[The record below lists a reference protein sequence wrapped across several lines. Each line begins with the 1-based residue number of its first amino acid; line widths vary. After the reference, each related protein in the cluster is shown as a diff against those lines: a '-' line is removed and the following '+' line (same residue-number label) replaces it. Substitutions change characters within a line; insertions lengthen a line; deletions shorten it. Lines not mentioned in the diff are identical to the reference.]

1 MLLILS
7 ENNDYSTNEVID
19 WLSYFKIKFLRVNEN
34 SVLFFNYFGYK
45 KDKIS
50 WKVIIYEDSCQSVC
64 EICSDDISSFWYR
77 RGFFNMPNAFS
88 LEDQNSKDTLVKS
101 LSEYLS
107 YNQNDLIGLIYK
119 SFIDKKFIGKH
130 QDNFISKIFQLETA
144 RKVGLRTPK
153 TEIVSSKKQ
162 LIDFFEQNTKIITK
176 GIKSNGFNL
185 NPFNSV
191 SSLTQ
196 IIDKEDLN
204 KFHEKF
210 APSLIHKYIEKLF
223 ELRVFYIDGKCYSAA
238 IFSQNSEETKIDFR
252 NYNQKKPNR
261 IGPYKLPQKIERKVR
276 LLMNILEMKSGSID
290 IIVSSDLEYYFLEV
304 NPVGQ
309 FSWISRNCNYQLEK
323 KIANYFK

>member
-19 WLSYFKIKFLRVNEN
+19 WLNYFKIKYLRVNEN
-34 SVLFFNYFGYK
+34 SVLYFNYFGYRK
-45 KDKIS
+45 NKIS
-50 WKVIIYEDSCQSVC
+50 WEVIVYEDSCQSVC
-64 EICSDDISSFWYR
+64 KICSDDISSFWYR
-77 RGFFNMPNAFS
+77 RGYLNMPNAFS
-88 LEDQNSKDTLVKS
+88 FECHNSKDTFLQA
-101 LSEYLS
+101 LSEYLN
-107 YNQNDLIGLIYK
+107 YNQNDLIELIYK
-119 SFIDKKFIGKH
+119 SFVGKKFIGKH
-130 QDNFISKIFQLETA
+130 QDNFISKILQLETA
-144 RKVGLRTPK
+144 RKVGLRTPE
-153 TEIVSSKKQ
+153 TEIVCSKNQ
-162 LIDFFEQNTKIITK
+162 LIDFFEQHTKIITK

-196 IIDKEDLN
+196 IIEKEDLN
-204 KFHEKF
+204 KFQEKF
-210 APSLIHKYIEKLF
+210 APSLIQKYIEKLF

-252 NYNQKKPNR
+252 NYNQKRPNR
-261 IGPYKLPQKIERKVR
+261 VVPYKLPQKIERKVR

-323 KIANYFK
+323 KIANYFN